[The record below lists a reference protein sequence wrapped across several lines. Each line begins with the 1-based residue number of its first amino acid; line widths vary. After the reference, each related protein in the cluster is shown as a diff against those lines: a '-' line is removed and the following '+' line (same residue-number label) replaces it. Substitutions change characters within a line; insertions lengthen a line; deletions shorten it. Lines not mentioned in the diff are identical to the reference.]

1 MAMLRKLL
9 PPTGVAATFDDERLR
24 VGTIALPG
32 RRRLALFNW
41 TDEPV
46 SLTRPL
52 PRRARVI
59 DFWSGAPLGEL
70 RAVSVNLPARS
81 ARLLECVD
89 A

>member
-1 MAMLRKLL
+1 
-9 PPTGVAATFDDERLR
+9 
-24 VGTIALPG
+24 
-32 RRRLALFNW
+32 
-41 TDEPV
+41 
-46 SLTRPL
+46 
-52 PRRARVI
+52 VI